1 MNRPELQ
8 GQSRPAPRSRRGKAS
23 TQPFS
28 AFEWMLAGRYL
39 RARRSEGF
47 ISVIAGFSLSGI
59 ALGVAT
65 LIIVMS
71 VMNGFREE
79 LMGKIL
85 GFNGHFMV
93 QSLGGTMTGWEPL
106 ATKLS
111 RLPGVT
117 RATPIVQGQ
126 ALATASGV
134 SPGVMVRG
142 IRSSDLMNM
151 KLVADSL
158 SPGAIQRFQSNGSSI
173 IVGEGLANSMGL
185 LPGMTMTLLAPRGN
199 VTPFGVT
206 PRAKAYTIAGTFKV
220 GMSDYD
226 TLIVFMP
233 MQEAQAYFN
242 KGAGVSGIEVMVEN
256 PDLVDQMRGKIEAA
270 SPPES
275 RLYDWRETNSA
286 FFGALQVERTV
297 MFLILSLIIVVAAF
311 NIISGMIMMVKDK
324 TRDIAILRTMGA
336 TSGTILRVFLMS
348 GSAIGIVGTFLGLVL
363 GVLFC
368 WNIES
373 IRQLLM
379 TLTGADLFPDTIY
392 FLSKLP
398 AKMEVSEVITVVLM
412 ALTVTILATVYP
424 AWRAARLDPV
434 DALRYE

>member
-1 MNRPELQ
+1 MNRPDFQ
-8 GQSRPAPRSRRGKAS
+8 DRARSAPKSRRGGGGTS
-23 TQPFS
+23 PFS
-28 AFEWMLAGRYL
+28 SFEWMLAGRYL

-47 ISVIAGFSLSGI
+47 ISVIAGFSLAGI

-93 QSLGGTMTGWEPL
+93 QSLGGSLDQWETL
-106 ATKLS
+106 STKLS
-111 RLPGVT
+111 RIPGVT
-117 RATPIVQGQ
+117 RATPIVTGQ
-126 ALATASGV
+126 ALATASGA
-134 SPGVMVRG
+134 SPGVLVRG
-142 IRSSDLMNM
+142 IRVGDLMNL

-158 SPGAIQRFQSNGSSI
+158 SPGATQRFQANGSSVI
-173 IVGEGLANSMGL
+173 IGEGLANSMGL
-185 LPGMTMTLLAPRGN
+185 LPGMNITLLAPRGN

-206 PRAKAYTIAGTFKV
+206 PRAKAYIVAGTFKV

-226 TLIVFMP
+226 SLVVFMP

-242 KGAGVSGIEVMVEN
+242 KGAGVSGIEVMVED
-256 PDLVDQMRGKIEAA
+256 PDQVDEMRAKIEAA
-270 SPPES
+270 SPRES
-275 RLYDWRETNSA
+275 RLFDWRETNSS
-286 FFGALQVERTV
+286 FFSALQVERTV
-297 MFLILSLIIVVAAF
+297 MFLILSLMIVVASF

-336 TSGTILRVFLMS
+336 TSGTILRVFLIS
-348 GSAIGIVGTFLGLVL
+348 GSAIGVVGTFIGFVL

-368 WNIES
+368 LNINS
-373 IRQLLM
+373 IKEALEW
-379 TLTGADLFPDTIY
+379 TIGSEVFNPTIY
-392 FLSKLP
+392 FLSKMP
-398 AKMEVSEVITVVLM
+398 AKMEADEVIYVVLM
-412 ALTVTILATVYP
+412 SLTLSILATVYP

-434 DALRYE
+434 EALRYE